1 MPAKVVVGLSGG
13 VDSSV
18 AAALLL
24 RQGYQVVGVTLRH
37 LPGDTPNSCC
47 SLEAVV
53 DARRVAKKLGIPHAL
68 VDVEDAFFER
78 VIEPF
83 QEAYLAGTT
92 PNPCAMCNRFIK
104 FGAMW
109 EWARDQGADFLAT
122 GHYVRRREP
131 APGHFELLRAVDRR
145 KDQSYL
151 LYHFTQDDLA
161 HCLFPLGDYEK
172 AMTRAMAE
180 EWGLVTARKADSQE
194 LCFVPKN
201 DYAGYLRANRPEASR
216 AGEIVDETG
225 NVLGTHEGVA
235 FYTVG
240 QRKGLGIT
248 APEPLYVLELDAGQN
263 RVTVGPRA
271 SARRVE
277 VLVGAVSYVDGAPP
291 PRPFRGL
298 VKVRYNMEPA
308 PAVWTPVGSDGA
320 EVVFDAPQW
329 AVTPGQI
336 ATLYDGDR
344 VVGGGR
350 IRKDSRGEGRRGDAM
365 APD

>member
-1 MPAKVVVGLSGG
+1 MPPKVVLGLSGG

-18 AAALLL
+18 AAVLLL
-24 RQGYQVVGVTLRH
+24 RQGYDVIGVTMRH

-53 DARRVAKKLGIPHAL
+53 DARRVAKKLGIPHFL
-68 VDVEDAFFER
+68 VDVEDTFYER

-83 QEAYLAGTT
+83 QQGYLAGTT

-109 EWARDQGADFLAT
+109 DWAREEGAQFLAT
-122 GHYVRRREP
+122 GHYVRRRET
-131 APGHFELLRAVDRR
+131 APGQFDLLRAFDRK

-172 AMTRAMAE
+172 TMTRALAE

-201 DYAGYLRANRPEASR
+201 DYAGYLRAKRPEALR
-216 AGEIVDETG
+216 PGDIVDETG
-225 NVLGTHEGVA
+225 QVRGTHDGVA

-240 QRKGLGIT
+240 QRKGLGLT
-248 APEPLYVLELDAGQN
+248 APEPLYVLDVDAATN
-263 RVTVGPRA
+263 RVTVGPRE
-271 SARRVE
+271 SAKRADVS
-277 VLVGAVSYVDGAPP
+277 VGAVNYIAGAPP
-291 PRPFRGL
+291 AAPVRGL
-298 VKVRYNMEPA
+298 VKIRYNMEPA
-308 PAVWTPVGSDGA
+308 PAVWHPVGPDRA
-320 EVVFDAPQW
+320 EIAFEEPQW

-350 IRKDSRGEGRRGDAM
+350 IRKTSRG
-365 APD
+365 